1 MWTSRRSAALPSRPQ
16 NPDPVRHGSP
26 ESRSLAWL
34 SQAASLRVSDCLARQ
49 ARSARIAL
57 GSRRRRRRSRRKERL
72 RSLLLRTAARDP
84 YLIASLAK
92 LAVSNGSLRSLRC
105 SLGAAVFVGS
115 DETIVSQNQI
125 CSGGVSSA
133 PPADRRREH
142 RGRGSRW
149 EAAAVVVARG
159 GKNASARSSSERRR
173 AIRI

>member
-1 MWTSRRSAALPSRPQ
+1 MFAGSRRLRWIRRNDRVAESDLFWRRFVGSSCRSAARTSR
-16 NPDPVRHGSP
+16 
-26 ESRSLAWL
+26 
-34 SQAASLRVSDCLARQ
+34 
-49 ARSARIAL
+49 ARIAL

-133 PPADRRREH
+133 SPAHSSPLVLVLAALAPFCGDRRREH

-149 EAAAVVVARG
+149 EAIRCC
-159 GKNASARSSSERRR
+159 SERHVEWLEHLTN
-173 AIRI
+173 

>member
-1 MWTSRRSAALPSRPQ
+1 MFAGSRRLRWIRRNDRVAESDLFWRRFVGSSCRSAARTSR
-16 NPDPVRHGSP
+16 
-26 ESRSLAWL
+26 
-34 SQAASLRVSDCLARQ
+34 
-49 ARSARIAL
+49 ARIAL